1 MVHLRLLL
9 LRRDLLIGFH
19 VMLMRTPIPHV
30 NATTKGADLEFDY
43 GSEGRVHADNRKW
56 WRVKVFI

>member
-1 MVHLRLLL
+1 
-9 LRRDLLIGFH
+9 
-19 VMLMRTPIPHV
+19 MLMRTPIPHV
-30 NATTKGADLEFDY
+30 DATTEGADLEFDY